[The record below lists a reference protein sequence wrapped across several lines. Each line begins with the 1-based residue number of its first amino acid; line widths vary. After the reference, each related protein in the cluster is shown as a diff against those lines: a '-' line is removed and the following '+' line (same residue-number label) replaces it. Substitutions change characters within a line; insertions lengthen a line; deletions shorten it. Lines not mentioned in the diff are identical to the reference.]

1 MHQNHE
7 ESHTQGK
14 ILECVVMIVC
24 MFPYVYTHVSLC
36 LNSYVLMLQC
46 MCPHASMQV
55 SLCLNMFVL
64 MFECMCPH
72 VSFFRS
78 KSRSKRQATRHRWGQ
93 VRQQIPDTLAVLKIN
108 IDGKEGRKRFNFVKN
123 VVKIFNE
130 FIPPEELLFLDR
142 CEQLERAI
150 ETVNL
155 EIPVTDLF
163 FDGQYHV
170 SLCFDADVLMLFL
183 HVSICF
189 CACVLM
195 LTSLCPYVFC
205 MCPYAFLHVS
215 LSLSGDVTRT
225 VEFFRPIVQILYDMP
240 EMRPEHG
247 SEKWMSYMKKNMYQ
261 ATFENLARYP
271 ELLRIFI
278 RDMKKRGTKEGFPN
292 LISGDSMTWSKYVPL
307 KPSSLPSKLSPR
319 VNTKHTYLQFLRSIN
334 LYVLMLSCM
343 CPYVWMNVSLCLNSC
358 VLMLY
363 CMCPH
368 SSMHASLCLNVC
380 VLMFECMCPHV
391 LTRVLLYIYP

>member
-1 MHQNHE
+1 MLSRSSTNS
-7 ESHTQGK
+7 SHRRNYYFW
-14 ILECVVMIVC
+14 IVVNNWNERSKLSTLKSRWQICFSTVSIMCPYALMRMSLCYFC
-24 MFPYVYTHVSLC
+24 MCPYASVHVSLC
-36 LNSYVLMLQC
+36 LHHCVLMY
-46 MCPHASMQV
+46 
-55 SLCLNMFVL
+55 F
-64 MFECMCPH
+64 
-72 VSFFRS
+72 
-78 KSRSKRQATRHRWGQ
+78 
-93 VRQQIPDTLAVLKIN
+93 
-108 IDGKEGRKRFNFVKN
+108 
-123 VVKIFNE
+123 
-130 FIPPEELLFLDR
+130 
-142 CEQLERAI
+142 
-150 ETVNL
+150 
-155 EIPVTDLF
+155 
-163 FDGQYHV
+163 
-170 SLCFDADVLMLFL
+170 
-183 HVSICF
+183 
-189 CACVLM
+189 ACVLM
-195 LTSLCPYVFC
+195 LFC
-205 MCPYAFLHVS
+205 MCPYVIFACVHMLLCMCPYVDIIVCLYFHANVLMLFCMCSYAFLHVS

>member
-183 HVSICF
+183 HVSIRF

-215 LSLSGDVTRT
+215 LCYFCMFPYASVHVSLCWHHCV
-225 VEFFRPIVQILYDMP
+225 
-240 EMRPEHG
+240 
-247 SEKWMSYMKKNMYQ
+247 
-261 ATFENLARYP
+261 
-271 ELLRIFI
+271 
-278 RDMKKRGTKEGFPN
+278 
-292 LISGDSMTWSKYVPL
+292 LI
-307 KPSSLPSKLSPR
+307 
-319 VNTKHTYLQFLRSIN
+319 
-334 LYVLMLSCM
+334 LSCQ
-343 CPYVWMNVSLCLNSC
+343 CPYVILHVFLCFFAC
-358 VLMLY
+358 VLISFRW
-363 CMCPH
+363 CDQNRRVFSPNRTN
-368 SSMHASLCLNVC
+368 SVRHAGDASGA
-380 VLMFECMCPHV
+380 
-391 LTRVLLYIYP
+391 RVWKMDVVHEKKRVPGDFREPRKVPRTPPDFH

>member
-1 MHQNHE
+1 MMHQNHE

-36 LNSYVLMLQC
+36 LNLYVLMLQC

-108 IDGKEGRKRFNFVKN
+108 IDGKEGRKRFNFVNN

-215 LSLSGDVTRT
+215 LCYFVCFHMLPCMCPYVDIIVCLYFHANVLMLFCMCSYAFLHVSLSLSGDVTRT

-247 SEKWMSYMKKNMYQ
+247 SEKWMSYMKKNMNQ

-343 CPYVWMNVSLCLNSC
+343 CPYV
-358 VLMLY
+358 
-363 CMCPH
+363 
-368 SSMHASLCLNVC
+368 
-380 VLMFECMCPHV
+380 
-391 LTRVLLYIYP
+391 

>member
-36 LNSYVLMLQC
+36 LNLYVLMLQC

-215 LSLSGDVTRT
+215 LCYFVCFHMLPCMCPYVDIIVCLYFHANVLMLFCMCSYAFLHVSLSLSGDVTRT

-247 SEKWMSYMKKNMYQ
+247 SEKWMSYMKKNMNQ

-343 CPYVWMNVSLCLNSC
+343 CPYV
-358 VLMLY
+358 
-363 CMCPH
+363 
-368 SSMHASLCLNVC
+368 
-380 VLMFECMCPHV
+380 
-391 LTRVLLYIYP
+391 